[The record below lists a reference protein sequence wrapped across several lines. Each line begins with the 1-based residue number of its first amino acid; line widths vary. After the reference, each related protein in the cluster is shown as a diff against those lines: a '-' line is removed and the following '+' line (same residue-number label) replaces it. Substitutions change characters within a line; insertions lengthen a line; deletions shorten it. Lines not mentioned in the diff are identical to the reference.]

1 MTDDIH
7 NEAASAVAAE
17 VAEEAVKKSRRF
29 FRLPQSRIL
38 RYSFFSVLGLGLS
51 YGLFAGVSIG
61 QMLSHPSEDPV
72 TARVAGW
79 MRDNGWG
86 FVVTGVEWVQ
96 YQLDPPVEGGNPDLK
111 VIEDQLDN
119 NDSPTPTP
127 STSSNETQVP
137 VTLQERLSTQVTPA
151 LKGEGVFKTVVEKD
165 GVPVIQV
172 AYMRPDKVHTSYLAA
187 VVWMS
192 GKHVRFEQHPGTDDP
207 GQLEKWSTGITVS
220 RQESSGLIATFNG
233 GFKVADSQ
241 GGYYQDGITLEKLTN
256 GIATIV
262 CYKDG
267 SQDIGMWGRDFSM
280 SSDVVSVRQ
289 NLKLLI
295 DNGKLSGNIDNA
307 VSSSWGA
314 TLGGGLY
321 VWRSGIGVTANGDF
335 VYVIG
340 DSLSARTLA
349 EIMVRAGVVRG
360 MQLDINRW
368 WVSYMWYVPDSTGR
382 LWPKKPVPYPRP
394 AYRYQQEASRDFFA
408 VYFKP

>member
-1 MTDDIH
+1 VTKQVPENDFSVTQVDTT
-7 NEAASAVAAE
+7 AE
-17 VAEEAVKKSRRF
+17 VVKTKRRF
-29 FRLPQSRIL
+29 FRLPQSRVL
-38 RYSFFSVLGLGLS
+38 RYPLFAFLSVTLS
-51 YGLFAGVSIG
+51 YSLFAGVAIG
-61 QMLSHPSEDPV
+61 QMLSRPSEDPV
-72 TARVAGW
+72 SARVAGW

-96 YQLDPPVEGGNPDLK
+96 YQLDPPVEGGDPDLK
-111 VIEDQLDN
+111 VIEDQLN
-119 NDSPTPTP
+119 NTPSPTP
-127 STSSNETQVP
+127 SVSENQTQVP
-137 VTLQERLSTQVTPA
+137 VTLHERISTQVTPA

-187 VVWMS
+187 VVWTS

-220 RQESSGLIATFNG
+220 REESSGLIATFNG

-241 GGYYQDGITLEKLTN
+241 GGYYQDGITLEKLTD
-256 GIATIV
+256 GIASII

-267 SQDIGMWGRDFSM
+267 SQDVGMWGRDFSM

-289 NLKLLI
+289 NLKLLV
-295 DNGKLSGNIDNA
+295 DDGKLSRNVDSA

-321 VWRSGIGVTANGDF
+321 VWRSGLGVTADGDF

-349 EIMVRAGVVRG
+349 EIMVKAGVVRG

-368 WVSYMWYVPDSTGR
+368 WVSYMWYQPDKTGR